1 MKRNVVKYKGI
12 FIRTE
17 CSVSRG
23 LFQQKEGGILSKE
36 AITRVLSAEA
46 EANAIRER
54 ARTEAAERIAACE
67 VAVAAASADAVART
81 VSELKSREASVRT
94 RAEALILQSREE
106 AEGDIE
112 ALRAVAQDKMREAV
126 KHIEWELC
134 DI

>member
-1 MKRNVVKYKGI
+1 MVEYKGI
-12 FIRTE
+12 FIRAE

-67 VAVAAASADAVART
+67 AAVAAASADAVART
-81 VSELKSREASVRT
+81 VSELKAREASVRT

-112 ALRAVAQDKMREAV
+112 ALKAMAGDKMREAV